1 MPLAAAAALCKTQ
14 DAVLLVSG
22 GWRQRDAPDPPV
34 HETHTPLGSTRTRNS
49 GTCTRLL
56 ATRCQNPAHSACS
69 SMQRI
74 RHSAFALLRRSAF
87 GVRRVRVPLFPVG
100 LLLAACL
107 LLIAYCWL
115 LAWHTA
121 HSALRWAQAQAVHST
136 GPQGAGRLGA
146 DGPPV
151 GFLLTQR
158 VVVSDRERIGA
169 PAPHPVDSL
178 LSLPINPACTC
189 SAGEH

>member
-14 DAVLLVSG
+14 NAVLLVSG

-74 RHSAFALLRRSAF
+74 RHSAFVLLRRSAF
-87 GVRRVRVPLFPVG
+87 GVCVCHSSPLACC
-100 LLLAACL
+100 LLLAYCL
-107 LLIAYCWL
+107 LLIVGCWL
-115 LAWHTA
+115 GTRRTQMGTGTGCALHRATGRRAARGRQATSRFFINTA
-121 HSALRWAQAQAVHST
+121 GCCKRQRANWST
-136 GPQGAGRLGA
+136 GP
-146 DGPPV
+146 PPR
-151 GFLLTQR
+151 GL
-158 VVVSDRERIGA
+158 VVVTAHQSS
-169 PAPHPVDSL
+169 VYL
-178 LSLPINPACTC
+178 
-189 SAGEH
+189 